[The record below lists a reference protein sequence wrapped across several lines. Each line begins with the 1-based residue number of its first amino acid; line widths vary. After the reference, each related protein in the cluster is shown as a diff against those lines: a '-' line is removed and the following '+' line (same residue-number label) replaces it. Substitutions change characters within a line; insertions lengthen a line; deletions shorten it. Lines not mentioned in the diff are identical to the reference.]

1 MSRSV
6 RLVLVS
12 IGAVAVLVFWIE
24 VLIRDP
30 TAAAI
35 LAAFAL
41 AFLDW
46 YRRRRRLKVRKDDD

>member
-1 MSRSV
+1 
-6 RLVLVS
+6 
-12 IGAVAVLVFWIE
+12 VAALVFWIE

-35 LAAFAL
+35 LAALAL

-46 YRRRRRLKVRKDDD
+46 HRRRRRLQVRKDE